1 MIHRRDEFRGA
12 QATIDKVHQLAKD
25 GKINL
30 FTQYQMASVK
40 GDKNLESIDIK
51 HDNNEIK
58 NLKTDYVLGFFGLIM
73 QLGPIANWGLNID
86 KKTIEVDTEK
96 FETNQKGIY
105 AVGDICN
112 YPGKLKLI
120 LSGFHEG
127 ALAARACF
135 KLARPN
141 EKYRFEFTTSSKTI
155 KERLGVK
162 KVIELYSANTPNGK
176 KISIMLEEIGYEYK
190 VINIDLNKGD
200 QFKPEF
206 KKISPFSKIPVIID
220 QDNNKNIFES
230 GAILMYL
237 AEQSGK
243 FYDTKDRLEI
253 NQWLMAQ
260 MGYVGPMLGQ
270 HHQFHHYNPGKSQF
284 GEERYF
290 KISKRIYEE
299 LDERLS
305 KSRFLAGENYTIADI
320 GTFPWIARH
329 EWHDIGLKN
338 YKNLTRWYV
347 EISEREAVKKG
358 FKFMNKDEV
367 PPKP

>member
-1 MIHRRDEFRGA
+1 
-12 QATIDKVHQLAKD
+12 
-25 GKINL
+25 
-30 FTQYQMASVK
+30 
-40 GDKNLESIDIK
+40 
-51 HDNNEIK
+51 
-58 NLKTDYVLGFFGLIM
+58 
-73 QLGPIANWGLNID
+73 
-86 KKTIEVDTEK
+86 
-96 FETNQKGIY
+96 
-105 AVGDICN
+105 
-112 YPGKLKLI
+112 
-120 LSGFHEG
+120 
-127 ALAARACF
+127 
-135 KLARPN
+135 
-141 EKYRFEFTTSSKTI
+141 
-155 KERLGVK
+155 
-162 KVIELYSANTPNGK
+162 
-176 KISIMLEEIGYEYK
+176 MLEEIGYEYK

-243 FYDTKDRLEI
+243 FYDPKDRLEI

-338 YKNLTRWYV
+338 FKNLTRWYV

>member
-1 MIHRRDEFRGA
+1 
-12 QATIDKVHQLAKD
+12 
-25 GKINL
+25 
-30 FTQYQMASVK
+30 
-40 GDKNLESIDIK
+40 
-51 HDNNEIK
+51 
-58 NLKTDYVLGFFGLIM
+58 
-73 QLGPIANWGLNID
+73 
-86 KKTIEVDTEK
+86 
-96 FETNQKGIY
+96 
-105 AVGDICN
+105 
-112 YPGKLKLI
+112 
-120 LSGFHEG
+120 
-127 ALAARACF
+127 
-135 KLARPN
+135 
-141 EKYRFEFTTSSKTI
+141 
-155 KERLGVK
+155 
-162 KVIELYSANTPNGK
+162 
-176 KISIMLEEIGYEYK
+176 MLEEIGYEYK

-299 LDERLS
+299 LDGRLS
-305 KSRFLAGENYTIADI
+305 QSRFLAGENYTIADI

-338 YKNLTRWYV
+338 FKNLTRWYV